1 MSLSLASPGFLVTTG
16 ASTSTT
22 APTSNA
28 AHTVSA
34 WSLLGQLVIGLA
46 VILFIILVATRLLR
60 GKGGRLAGVG
70 RRQMLVSVIARQ
82 SMGKGV
88 SVVIVR
94 AGTATYLLGVTQ
106 HQVTRLD
113 QLDPGSLSV
122 PGDSDPDRPS
132 MSDHASLM
140 APEQDWP
147 TNGWG
152 SFVRKLQNRSVR
164 R

>member
-1 MSLSLASPGFLVTTG
+1 VLLSRAIPGFLGAATPP
-16 ASTSTT
+16 AST
-22 APTSNA
+22 A

-46 VILFIILVATRLLR
+46 VILFIIFVATRLLR

-70 RRQMLVSVIARQ
+70 RRQMLVSVMARQ

-94 AGTATYLLGVTQ
+94 VGTATYLLGVTQ

-113 QLDPGSLSV
+113 QLDPESLNVQESN
-122 PGDSDPDRPS
+122 DPDRSSPS
-132 MSDHASLM
+132 SFSDQPSLL

-147 TNGWG
+147 VSGWG
-152 SFVRKLQNRSVR
+152 SLVRKLQNRSVR

>member
-1 MSLSLASPGFLVTTG
+1 VSLSRAIPSLLGTT

-22 APTSNA
+22 APTSSA

-46 VILFIILVATRLLR
+46 VILFIILVATRFLR

-113 QLDPGSLSV
+113 QLDPESLSLE
-122 PGDSDPDRPS
+122 GAGEADQSS
-132 MSDHASLM
+132 LSGQSSLM
-140 APEQDWP
+140 APERDWQAS
-147 TNGWG
+147 GWG
-152 SFVRKLQNRSVR
+152 SLVRKLQNRSVR